1 MSKNF
6 SAEGKRGR
14 EPQMSSISGGEPA
27 SQNVEVDETIG
38 RVEKLY
44 RAVTGRDAPAGEAVY
59 APIPVERDPGE
70 YVEEQLGRLL
80 QLLGEEGRPAPPAPA
95 WVPPVIVSECG
106 PEILVQMDLPGVGR
120 DQVAVTLHG
129 TVLTV
134 SGTRP
139 APTSGERSLRLVEC
153 PQGAF
158 RRSLVLQKAR
168 RGAEPNARMKDG
180 VLEIRIAR
188 DTGHEEPPRMV
199 PVN

>member
-1 MSKNF
+1 
-6 SAEGKRGR
+6 
-14 EPQMSSISGGEPA
+14 MSSVSGGEPA
-27 SQNVEVDETIG
+27 NQNVELEETIG

-80 QLLGEEGRPAPPAPA
+80 QLLGEEGRPAAPAPV
-95 WVPPVIVSECG
+95 WTPPVTVSESG
-106 PEILVQMDLPGVGR
+106 PEILIQMDLPGVAR

-129 TVLTV
+129 NVLTI

-139 APTSGERSLRLVEC
+139 APSSSDRSLRLAEC
-153 PQGAF
+153 PHGPF

-180 VLEIRIAR
+180 ILEIRIAR
-188 DTGHEEPPRMV
+188 DTSQEEPPRAV